1 MDRHVLYEAAVQ
13 GAEYDLDMFER
24 IYRRHHGR
32 TFRDLRED
40 FCGTAAIA
48 AAWVIRR
55 AGNRAWGV
63 DIDRVTLDW
72 ARAHRL
78 PALGKAARRLTLVR
92 RDVRAPGGPRAELV
106 CAMNFSYWV
115 FKTRRELV
123 RYFTAARHALRPG
136 GLLVVN
142 AFGGGGTMEKL
153 VETRR
158 IAASNSAEGRPVPAF
173 TYVWEHLSFNP
184 IDHHLRCAIHFRFR
198 DGRVMRRA
206 FTYDWRMWT
215 LPEVQDAMRDA
226 GFHATEVLV
235 EGWDDARNRPD
246 DLYRLRRRFEN
257 QTSWLALVVGVR

>member
-13 GAEYDLDMFER
+13 GEEFDLDLFER

-55 AGNRAWGV
+55 PRNRAWAV
-63 DIDRVTLDW
+63 DIAASPLDW
-72 ARAHRL
+72 ARAHRV
-78 PALGKAARRLTLVR
+78 PFLGAAARRLSLNR
-92 RDVRAPGGPRAELV
+92 SDVRAPGGPSVDLV

-115 FKTRRELV
+115 FKTRRDLL
-123 RYFTAARHALRPG
+123 RYFRSARRSLRPG

-142 AFGGGGTMEKL
+142 AFGGSATMERL

-158 IAASNSAEGRPVPAF
+158 IGASTSAEGRPVPAF
-173 TYVWEHLSFNP
+173 TYVWEQRSFNP
-184 IDHHLRCAIHFRFR
+184 IDHHLRCAIHFRLR

-226 GFHATEVLV
+226 GFRSAEVYV
-235 EGWDDARNRPD
+235 EGWDDQRHRPD
-246 DLYRLRRRFEN
+246 DVYRLRRRFEN
-257 QTSWLALVVGVR
+257 QDSWLALVVGIR

>member
-24 IYRRHHGR
+24 IYRRHHGH

-55 AGNRAWGV
+55 LRNRAWGV
-63 DIDRVTLDW
+63 DIDAATLRW

-78 PALGKAARRLTLVR
+78 PALGAAGRRLTLAR
-92 RDVRAPGGPRAELV
+92 RDVRAPGGAQVDLV

-115 FKTRRELV
+115 FKERHDLV
-123 RYFTAARHALRPG
+123 EYFGAARRALRPG

-142 AFGGGGTMEKL
+142 AFGGSATMEKL
-153 VETRR
+153 SETRR
-158 IAASNSAEGRPVPAF
+158 IAASTSAAGRPVPAF

-184 IDHHLRCAIHFRFR
+184 IDHHLRAAIHFRFR
-198 DGRVMRRA
+198 GGRVMRRA

-215 LPEVQDAMRDA
+215 LPEVQDVMRGA
-226 GFHATEVLV
+226 GFRQAEVYV
-235 EGWDDARNRPD
+235 EGWDERRHRPD
-246 DLYRLRRRFEN
+246 DVYRLRRQFEN
-257 QTSWLALVVGVR
+257 QDSWLALAVGIR